1 MQVRIEIFTLDSVDR
16 IATQLV
22 CLAYLHRPWDGVT
35 NRVDSAGETA
45 DGRLWTLRRTT
56 RRETMSTEATPCPEF
71 RIVAKLD
78 LDSIPIKAKNLS
90 IPNDSNSNAHLV
102 VRGRSIVRVVL
113 GGLIED
119 LLSDIEPLGSLLSLK
134 PA

>member
-35 NRVDSAGETA
+35 NRVASAGETA

-56 RRETMSTEATPCPEF
+56 RRETMSTEAIPCSIF
-71 RIVAKLD
+71 RIVAKLGF
-78 LDSIPIKAKNLS
+78 DSIAIKAKNLS

-102 VRGRSIVRVVL
+102 GRGRSIVRVVL